1 MYILREK
8 RQQIIDDLRLFWYQ
22 IKMEY
27 QKNTNLLGTAPK
39 EVPRFITKKWIEVHD
54 QLGDSEDRYKP
65 GKRIRFKTSMLRS
78 DLCDFS
84 DEYIVVK
91 ETITVTNPGNN
102 AYDQKLAFKNNAP
115 FVSCVSKINHTLID
129 NAEDLDVVMP
139 MYNLL
144 QYSKNFSKIT
154 GSFWNYYRDEPNSSA
169 NNNINYSIKDSK
181 YFDYKTSITW
191 KWESNKTE
199 KEVEIVALLKH
210 LSNFW
215 RALDMPLINCGIN
228 LILTWSENCELTRKS
243 TRDAD
248 PDADPALAAID
259 NPTNAIFKIK
269 DTKLYV
275 PVATLSTEN
284 DKSFL
289 EQLRTGF
296 RRTIKWNKY
305 RSEMTN
311 QIEMVRNN
319 DYTTGNLLDCEYFS
333 KHYRLIAINLS
344 KQIELENS
352 DLKQQFNFIG
362 RLTRN
367 ERCFSMIQQCFSLLK
382 SQKN

>member
-8 RQQIIDDLRLFWYQ
+8 TQQIIDDLRLFWYQ

-311 QIEMVRNN
+311 QIENN
-319 DYTTGNLLDCEYFS
+319 NLTHLIDVTFTKVNRLFVLSFEYENDRTSFS
-333 KHYRLIAINLS
+333 NYYIPNV
-344 KQIELENS
+344 QIE
-352 DLKQQFNFIG
+352 DFNVLID
-362 RLTRN
+362 
-367 ERCFSMIQQCFSLLK
+367 
-382 SQKN
+382 